1 MSGIFS
7 RGEPLKLVPPL
18 TSQSGGAREK
28 ERKKKKPERGER
40 ERKEESE
47 RVRER
52 EREIGGTSKRRAES
66 LLPPF
71 HQDTES
77 PTLVCPSQVF
87 FLGPRAPL
95 LLLAAA
101 AASGSEGA
109 QERGETDEL
118 LRGALLGVDER
129 CKGLSARATP
139 FALPWKCVSGA
150 GECTG

>member
-1 MSGIFS
+1 MSV
-7 RGEPLKLVPPL
+7 PLKSFFWVP
-18 TSQSGGAREK
+18 E
-28 ERKKKKPERGER
+28 
-40 ERKEESE
+40 
-47 RVRER
+47 
-52 EREIGGTSKRRAES
+52 
-66 LLPPF
+66 
-71 HQDTES
+71 
-77 PTLVCPSQVF
+77 
-87 FLGPRAPL
+87 L
-95 LLLAAA
+95 LLLVAAAA